1 MTDTLLETAVANW
14 GPRFTAN
21 GVDASDYQRITAPLT
36 DWSQWCAAWSAGAKD
51 YLSLADAALGHGQHR
66 SASEHLARAATY
78 FHFGK
83 FLFVHAP
90 EEARTACDAATDAL
104 TRALAYFDPPAKR
117 ITIPFGGAALAGV
130 FRTPLG
136 RGPFPTVWL
145 IPGLDSTKEEL
156 REVERSFLERGM
168 ATFACDGPGQGEV
181 EWQLPIQPDWSSVGE
196 AVLRALRTI
205 DEVDDDRMGVW
216 GVSMGGYYAT
226 RVAAAGLPIRATVA
240 LSGPYDFGASFGNL
254 NPLTQRAFQVRSRSA
269 SLDEAAVRARD
280 FTVEHVARD
289 IREPIL
295 IIMGAKDRLFPASD
309 GQRLADE
316 TSSKAELITLAN
328 GNHGCANVINHHRP
342 YAADWMASQLSTPND

>member
-36 DWSQWCAAWSAGAKD
+36 DWHQWCAAWSDGAQD
-51 YLSLADAALGHGQHR
+51 YLSLAGAALERGQQR
-66 SASEHLARAATY
+66 SAGEHLARAATY

-90 EEARTACDAATDAL
+90 EEARTACNAATAAL
-104 TRALAYFDPPAKR
+104 TRALPYFDPPSKR
-117 ITIPFGGAALAGV
+117 ISIPYEGASLTGV
-130 FRTPLG
+130 FRTPHG

-181 EWQLPIQPDWSSVGE
+181 EWHLPVQPDWSSVG
-196 AVLRALRTI
+196 AVVIRALRLL
-205 DEVDDDRMGVW
+205 DDVDDDRIGVW

-240 LSGPYDFGASFGNL
+240 LSGPYDFGASFANL

-269 SLDEAAVRARD
+269 SLEEAAVRARD

-309 GQRLADE
+309 GQRLAE
-316 TSSKAELITLAN
+316 EASGPAELITLAN

-342 YAADWMASQLSTPND
+342 YAADWMALQLSTPND

>member
-21 GVDASDYQRITAPLT
+21 GVDATDYQRITAPLT
-36 DWSQWCAAWSAGAKD
+36 DWSQWCAAWSAGAQD
-51 YLSLADAALGHGQHR
+51 YLALAEAALAQGRHR
-66 SASEHLARAATY
+66 SAGEHLARAATY

-90 EEARTACDAATDAL
+90 EEARTACDAATAAL
-104 TRALAYFDPPAKR
+104 TRALAYLDPPAKR
-117 ITIPFGGAALAGV
+117 ITIPFEGAALAGV
-130 FRTPLG
+130 LRTPQG

-168 ATFACDGPGQGEV
+168 ATYACDGPGQGEV
-181 EWQLPIQPDWSSVGE
+181 EWHLPVQPDWSNVGE
-196 AVLRALRTI
+196 AVLRALRTL
-205 DEVDDDRMGVW
+205 DDVDDDRIGVW

-226 RVAAAGLPIRATVA
+226 RVAAAGLPIRATIA
-240 LSGPYDFGASFGNL
+240 LSGPYDFGAAFANL

-269 SLDEAAVRARD
+269 SLEEAAVRARD

-289 IREPIL
+289 IQEPIL

-316 TSSKAELITLAN
+316 TSSQAELITLVN

>member
-36 DWSQWCAAWSAGAKD
+36 DWSQWCAAWSAGAQD
-51 YLSLADAALGHGQHR
+51 YLSLAEAALAQGRHR
-66 SASEHLARAATY
+66 SAGEHLARAATY

-90 EEARTACDAATDAL
+90 EEARTACDAATTAL
-104 TRALAYFDPPAKR
+104 TRALSYFDPPAKR
-117 ITIPFGGAALAGV
+117 ITIPFDGATLAGV
-130 FRTPLG
+130 LRTPQG
-136 RGPFPTVWL
+136 RAPFPTVWL

-181 EWQLPIQPDWSSVGE
+181 EWHLPVQPDWSNVGE
-196 AVLRALRTI
+196 AVLRTLRTL
-205 DEVDDDRMGVW
+205 DDVDDDRIGVW

-226 RVAAAGLPIRATVA
+226 RVAAAGLPIRATIA
-240 LSGPYDFGASFGNL
+240 LSGPYDFGAAFANL

-269 SLDEAAVRARD
+269 SLEEAAVRARD

-289 IREPIL
+289 IQEPIL

-316 TSSKAELITLAN
+316 TSSQAELITLVN

>member
-36 DWSQWCAAWSAGAKD
+36 DWSQWCGAWSVGAQE
-51 YLSLADAALGHGQHR
+51 YLALADAAIARDQGR
-66 SASEHLARAATY
+66 SAGEHLARAATY

-90 EEARTACDAATDAL
+90 DEARAACDAATAAL
-104 TRALAYFDPPAKR
+104 SRALAFFDPPATR
-117 ITIPFGGAALAGV
+117 VTIPFEGAALAGV
-130 FRTPLG
+130 FRTPRG

-181 EWQLPIQPDWSSVGE
+181 EWQLPVQPDWSNVGE
-196 AVLRALRTI
+196 AVLRTLRTM
-205 DEVDDDRMGVW
+205 DDVDDDRIGVW

-269 SLDEAAVRARD
+269 SIDEAAVRARD

-295 IIMGAKDRLFPASD
+295 IIMGANDRLFPASD